1 MEFAIYFNHLIY
13 NMRKAQNIFFI
24 LISFFVF
31 LSFGCNKKRKE
42 NYLVSPS
49 NILFSTIRGS
59 SFDTTVYVKNTGSEK
74 LIISEIATPCGCL
87 VGKLSDSSVQLND
100 SVPMRLFFTP
110 NASDSGEVIRYISI
124 RTNGIPSIKTIEL
137 RGHVN

>member
-1 MEFAIYFNHLIY
+1 
-13 NMRKAQNIFFI
+13 MRKAQNIFFI

-74 LIISEIATPCGCL
+74 LIIS
-87 VGKLSDSSVQLND
+87 
-100 SVPMRLFFTP
+100 
-110 NASDSGEVIRYISI
+110 DSGEVIRYISI